1 MSVTNKITWISLI
14 IWLVVLA
21 GFAILFFTAGPL
33 GWNTD
38 RTRKVISAALLLV
51 GLAVFFTA
59 QSKRRTEK
67 KDERT
72 YLIELK
78 AAKWTMTLIVIY
90 AFIFSISLFVIYEN
104 EMLPSS
110 WLWFLAYST
119 LFLSYIFNSA
129 LYLWFES
136 RNDGY
141 GKY

>member
-1 MSVTNKITWISLI
+1 
-14 IWLVVLA
+14 VVLI
-21 GFAILFFTAGPL
+21 GFTVLFFTAGPSE
-33 GWNTD
+33 WNDD
-38 RTRKVISAALLLV
+38 RTRKLISAALLLI
-51 GLAVFFTA
+51 GLVTFFIT
-59 QSKRRTEK
+59 QFKSRKEK

-78 AAKWTMTLIVIY
+78 AAKCAMTLIVIY

-104 EMLPSS
+104 KMLPSS

-129 LYLWFES
+129 LYLWFEK